1 MSFHGSSL
9 NIAESN
15 FNSFII
21 EGCDPQTVVEFSR
34 FILFPSE
41 VVKLCLMVYE
51 AVDFYVA
58 RTITV
63 VGQPIHFI
71 SFCDSVL

>member
-21 EGCDPQTVVEFSR
+21 EGCDPQTVVEFSH
-34 FILFPSE
+34 FILFSSE
-41 VVKLCLMVYE
+41 VIKLCLMVYE
-51 AVDFYVA
+51 AVEFYVA
-58 RTITV
+58 HTIAV
-63 VGQPIHFI
+63 VL
-71 SFCDSVL
+71 SDSVH

>member
-1 MSFHGSSL
+1 M
-9 NIAESN
+9 ESN
-15 FNSFII
+15 FNSFIEVI
-21 EGCDPQTVVEFSR
+21 EGCDPQTVVEFSH
-34 FILFPSE
+34 FILFPSD
-41 VVKLCLMVYE
+41 VIKLCLMVYE

>member
-9 NIAESN
+9 NIASPILTL
-15 FNSFII
+15 SLKLI

-41 VVKLCLMVYE
+41 VIKLCLMVYE
-51 AVDFYVA
+51 AVEFYVA
-58 RTITV
+58 HTIAV
-63 VGQPIHFI
+63 VL
-71 SFCDSVL
+71 SDSVH